1 MRCSRRSFT
10 FGGVATLCLSGIS
23 PMEPFDG
30 SILPRGCFFILDIDI
45 ENDATMGRVFRRYKA
60 KNRAIRH
67 DCMQAWLIL
76 PPA

>member
-1 MRCSRRSFT
+1 
-10 FGGVATLCLSGIS
+10 
-23 PMEPFDG
+23 MEPFDG